1 MEFKI
6 GNIKPHNKIVMAP
19 MAGISNQAY
28 RTICKEMGAGLIYA
42 EMVSDKGI
50 AYQNVKTKK
59 MCEVAESEHP
69 IAMQIFGSD
78 YKTITAS
85 AKEMV
90 KLSNFDILDVNMGCP
105 VNKVIKNDSGS
116 ALLKYPDK
124 IYDIVKSLKENVDL
138 PVTIKIRAGYDFSSI
153 NCDEV
158 ARIACKAGVDAITI
172 HGRTRSQLYT
182 GKANLDY
189 IKMVKDVSTVPV
201 IGNGDIKDIES
212 AIDMANEIAPE
223 HLELCLDNAYTY
235 LDKIKNAGSVFLGRY
250 CPEALGDYMA
260 GLNHTLP
267 TSGTARFSSPLSVDD
282 FIKKTQY
289 VYYTEENLK
298 DLYLDVDYF
307 AKKEGLSAHA
317 KSATIRFSEDE

>member
-90 KLSNFDILDVNMGCP
+90 KISNFDILDVNMGCP

-182 GKANLDY
+182 GKVNLDY
-189 IKMVKDVSTVPV
+189 IKMVKDASIVPV
-201 IGNGDIKDIES
+201 IGNGDITNIEKAEQMFQETNVDAIMIGRASLGNPWIFKELDTYFSKGIILPPVTHQEVLDMILEHARRLLDLKGEKVAMIEMRGHAAWYLKHIPHSKEERVRAAQVKTYDELVQIVKDI
-212 AIDMANEIAPE
+212 
-223 HLELCLDNAYTY
+223 
-235 LDKIKNAGSVFLGRY
+235 
-250 CPEALGDYMA
+250 
-260 GLNHTLP
+260 
-267 TSGTARFSSPLSVDD
+267 
-282 FIKKTQY
+282 
-289 VYYTEENLK
+289 
-298 DLYLDVDYF
+298 
-307 AKKEGLSAHA
+307 
-317 KSATIRFSEDE
+317 KSKLHI